1 MTNDRILDEILPTLA
16 DEFESGNRR
25 FRTFAPSSPE
35 EFEPLRECLATLIAE
50 GSIIDFLKTKSYQL
64 TGTGYLRYKDRIGVL
79 RALGR

>member
-1 MTNDRILDEILPTLA
+1 MTKHEVLDEILPTLA

-25 FRTFAPSSPE
+25 FRTFAPSSSE

-50 GSIIDFLKTKSYQL
+50 GSLMDFLKTKSYQL
-64 TGTGYLRYKDRIGVL
+64 TGAGYLKYKGRIEVL

>member
-1 MTNDRILDEILPTLA
+1 MTKDRILDEILPTLA

-25 FRTFAPSSPE
+25 FRTFTPSSPE

-50 GSIIDFLKTKSYQL
+50 GSLVDFLKTKSYQL
-64 TGTGYLRYKDRIGVL
+64 TAPGYLRYKDRIGVL

>member
-1 MTNDRILDEILPTLA
+1 MTKLEVLDEILATLA

-25 FRTFAPSSPE
+25 FRTFTPSSPA

-50 GSIIDFLKTKSYQL
+50 GSLIDYLKTKSYQL
-64 TGTGYLRYKDRIGVL
+64 TGGGYLKYKGRIDLL